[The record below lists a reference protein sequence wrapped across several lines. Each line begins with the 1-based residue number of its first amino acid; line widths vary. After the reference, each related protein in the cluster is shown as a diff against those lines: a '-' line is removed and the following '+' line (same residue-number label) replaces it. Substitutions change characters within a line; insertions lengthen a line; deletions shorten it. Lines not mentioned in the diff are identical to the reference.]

1 MRAADLQVALPVV
14 RRETNAVEAGR
25 LIADSGLVG
34 LVIANKLGVPT
45 AIVSAVDVLRLMVP
59 GYLLDDVSLAAVF
72 DEAGAGELWEYLAE
86 RTVGEMLDDEGVA
99 VRKILSL
106 ESDATLVEIAA
117 RMVDARTQIA
127 LVRDSPRT
135 PRCSSRFPPS
145 SRPSWPV
152 PAILTR
158 EADNSD
164 GPGHSCARCL
174 SHSVCSDRY
183 RKAAADDHRAGRRSC
198 NGFDRC
204 HE

>member
-72 DEAGAGELWEYLAE
+72 DEAGAAELWEHLAE

-99 VRKILSL
+99 VRKILTI

-127 LVRDSPRT
+127 LVRDSPPDT
-135 PRCSSRFPPS
+135 PMFVTLPAVIKAVLASAGGPDSRS
-145 SRPSWPV
+145 
-152 PAILTR
+152 
-158 EADNSD
+158 E
-164 GPGHSCARCL
+164 
-174 SHSVCSDRY
+174 
-183 RKAAADDHRAGRRSC
+183 
-198 NGFDRC
+198 
-204 HE
+204 EQ